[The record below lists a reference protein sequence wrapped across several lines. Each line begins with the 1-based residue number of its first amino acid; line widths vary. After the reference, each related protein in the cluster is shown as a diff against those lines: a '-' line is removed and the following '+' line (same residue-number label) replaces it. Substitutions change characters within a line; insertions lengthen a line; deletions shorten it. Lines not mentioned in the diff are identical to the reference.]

1 MSEKISH
8 PSTTSVVEAGKV
20 DNHEDHAALEAR
32 LRKKFDFRI
41 LPIVTG
47 IFLLAFID
55 RANAGNARILG
66 MAKDL
71 DLRGYRFNIAMT
83 AFYCSYIV
91 LEIPANMMCKWLG
104 PKIWLSFLSFGFGV
118 VTMCSAFVTSY
129 EGLVVSRVFLGALE
143 AGIMPGISFTLSQF
157 YRRHELA
164 TRVGF
169 YASVSPLSGAFGGL
183 LATGLS
189 RIPKWGMIETW
200 RNIFFFEGILSII
213 LGAVSYIMLPKSPA
227 TASIL
232 TPEERTY
239 ATWRIAEE
247 TKSHVPEKTSMKHF
261 KMAVCNVNVNIM
273 AFACSCTFLT
283 MTSLSIFLPSI
294 LNSMGYSAI
303 NSQLMSVP
311 PFAWSTI
318 VCLTIAYTSD
328 RTKSR
333 GIWLLTVMPFT
344 AAGFLVLILVTKP
357 AVRYFATFLALTG
370 AFTCSPMLVAWTV
383 DNTAG
388 PNVRAVSSAYVV
400 SIANLGGIVATWTYL
415 LPDAPRYI
423 KGHAINFGAAVLC
436 CILMTAA
443 TLYLRLQNKK
453 KENGEYD
460 YLLEGLDESEQAALG
475 HNHPEYKFTP

>member
-1 MSEKISH
+1 MSEKIVEVGTASAAEECKAGNFEN
-8 PSTTSVVEAGKV
+8 TS
-20 DNHEDHAALEAR
+20 ALEAK
-32 LRKKFDFRI
+32 LRRKFDFRI

-83 AFYCSYIV
+83 AFYCSYIF

-118 VTMCSAFVTSY
+118 VTMCTAFITSY
-129 EGLVVSRVFLGALE
+129 EGLIIARVFLGALE

-189 RIPKWGMIETW
+189 KIPKWGMIHTW
-200 RNIFFFEGILSII
+200 RNIFFFEGLLSIF
-213 LGAVSYIMLPKSPA
+213 LAVASYILLPNSPA
-227 TASIL
+227 TASTL
-232 TPEERTY
+232 TKEERIY
-239 ATWRIAEE
+239 AAWRIADES
-247 TKSHVPEKTSMKHF
+247 KSHIPQKTSTKHF
-261 KMAVCNVNVNIM
+261 KMAICNISVNIM
-273 AFACSCTFLT
+273 AFACSCTLLT

-294 LNSMGYSAI
+294 LNSMGYTAI
-303 NSQLMSVP
+303 QSQLMSVP
-311 PFAWSTI
+311 PFAWSTV
-318 VCLTIAYTSD
+318 VCLCIAYASD

-333 GIWLLTVMPFT
+333 GVWLLGVMPFT
-344 AAGFLVLILVTKP
+344 AAGFLVLILVTQP

-400 SIANLGGIVATWTYL
+400 SIANLGALVATWTYL

-423 KGHAINFGAAVLC
+423 SGHAINFGAAVLC
-436 CILMTAA
+436 CVMMAVA
-443 TLYLRLQNKK
+443 TVYLRWQNRL
-453 KENGEYD
+453 KERGEYD
-460 YLLEGLDESEQAALG
+460 HLLEGLNEEEQAALG
-475 HNHPEYKFTP
+475 HNHPDYKFTP